1 VPRLAEKVIKE
12 ERIEVRVSPNAKALL
27 TAAARAR
34 DTSVSEFLLTNGL
47 EAAEQ
52 VVAVPRVF
60 YASAQGWA
68 AIQRLL
74 DDDENQQPS
83 AETISWLTKKATHHA

>member
-1 VPRLAEKVIKE
+1 MPALTEKNVKA

-27 TAAARAR
+27 SAAALAR
-34 DTSVSEFLLTNGL
+34 HTTVSEFLLTNGIQ
-47 EAAEQ
+47 AAEQ

-60 YASAQGWA
+60 YAAEEGWA

-74 DDDENQQPS
+74 DDEDNQQPTDD
-83 AETISWLTKKATHHA
+83 TIAWLTKRSTSK

>member
-1 VPRLAEKVIKE
+1 MPTLAEKNVKA

-27 TAAARAR
+27 NAAAQAR
-34 DTSVSEFLLTNGL
+34 HTTVSEFLLTNGIQ
-47 EAAEQ
+47 EAER

-60 YASAQGWA
+60 YASEEGWS

-74 DDDENQQPS
+74 DDEDNQQPTDN
-83 AETISWLTKKATHHA
+83 TIAWLTKRSISR